1 MKKFGLLPLIAAFML
16 FGSGLALAKIYWL
29 PDYLGDN
36 MSRSTDDDT
45 NRTKSCSDNGMYASP
60 LGNGY
65 TCSQV
70 VYAHQVC
77 YDCKPKPC
85 PSGYTAGLTKCA
97 EKTGYSASYSSN
109 GLSGTQTCG
118 KCDYKELPCASGYS
132 TSYQSVSDCH
142 TSKDKG
148 WTFSSKGQSGTK
160 LCGRCDPKPASNCS
174 GKVMSVSGCGARG
187 ASGWKL
193 CSSSPSCYAG
203 DTPYYDCCALSCNS
217 PYAAGVTSCSPSNGH
232 TWKQDKDRYNGDT
245 VCGYCETKSCPNN
258 EMTQTTCYAKTNGS
272 NGWIWK
278 GTSNYTGATQCGTCT
293 AKTCDNS
300 YQTAA
305 STCGTTGASGWT
317 INTGNKCYAGATT
330 KYKCTAKTC
339 ASGVLKSACGSGYT
353 WTFNRYYSGDNQC
366 GNCVLAQCPKGY
378 SIDKPN
384 LASCGSVSSGWTW
397 DQKGTMEGKVC
408 GRCLAKSCPSG
419 SMTMSS
425 IQSSSNYNRILV
437 GSANGSYNGDSACY
451 AYATVPLVTSDRIPS
466 MGQFGRGVCGNP
478 VSYGNSVYNYPPVS
492 TAFFNKNIVDY
503 VFYTNSFYLTNRTI
517 TLGSTSYTVYQ
528 INFYDG
534 WQSICGGFNWD
545 MYNDGSGQCPTGNRG
560 GILSSCISS
569 CLSTQNSSSTD
580 MQKMDRASCCTVCN
594 QGFYAAGWN
603 NPYEYNANS
612 IKMPT
617 DYYNQLYGSQR
628 GYYFC
633 PPEAVACCGTS
644 KASTTSYRLDM
655 GGTVN
660 KFQCPGSSSINMPHC
675 QIRNCNVSVSY

>member
-1 MKKFGLLPLIAAFML
+1 MKKLGLLPLIAAFML

-36 MSRSTDDDT
+36 MSRSTNDDT
-45 NRTKSCSDNGMYASP
+45 NRTESCSDNGMYASP
-60 LGNGY
+60 LST
-65 TCSQV
+65 TCYNCSTTT
-70 VYAHQVC
+70 YAHQVC
-77 YDCKPKPC
+77 YSCTPKSC
-85 PSGYTAGLTKCA
+85 PSGQMSQAACYAQTNGSNGWTWTSSGACSGTETCGTCTA
-97 EKTGYSASYSSN
+97 KTCDNTYQTSASACGSS
-109 GLSGTQTCG
+109 G
-118 KCDYKELPCASGYS
+118 AA
-132 TSYQSVSDCH
+132 
-142 TSKDKG
+142 G
-148 WTFSSKGQSGTK
+148 WTLDTSNKCYAGATTK
-160 LCGRCDPKPASNCS
+160 YKCTAKPASNCS

-217 PYAAGVTSCSPSNGH
+217 PYAAGVTSCSPSNGY
-232 TWKQDKDRYNGDT
+232 TWKQDSGRYNGDT
-245 VCGYCETKSCPNN
+245 VCGYCQIN
-258 EMTQTTCYAKTNGS
+258 TCS
-272 NGWIWK
+272 
-278 GTSNYTGATQCGTCT
+278 GTPS
-293 AKTCDNS
+293 S
-300 YQTAA
+300 AA
-305 STCGTTGASGWT
+305 GCGTTGSKGWNWIYNCQSG
-317 INTGNKCYAGATT
+317 TT
-330 KYKCTAKTC
+330 PYGTCSAKSC
-339 ASGVLKSACGSGYT
+339 ASGVLQSACGSGYT
-353 WTFNRYYSGDNQC
+353 WTFNGYYSGDNQC
-366 GNCVLAQCPKGY
+366 GNCFLAQCPAGY
-378 SIDKPN
+378 STSKPN

-397 DQKGTMEGKVC
+397 DQNGTMGGKVC

-451 AYATVPLVTSDRIPS
+451 AYATVPLVTSDRIPYS
-466 MGQFGRGVCGNP
+466 TGQFGRGVCGNP
-478 VSYGNSVYNYPPVS
+478 VSYGNSVYNYSPVS
-492 TAFFNKNIVDY
+492 TAFFNKNIADY
-503 VFYTNSFYLTNRTI
+503 VFYTESFYLTNRTI

-545 MYNDGSGQCPTGNRG
+545 MYNNGSGQCPTGGRG

-594 QGFYAAGWN
+594 QGFFAAGWN

-612 IKMPT
+612 PIKMPT